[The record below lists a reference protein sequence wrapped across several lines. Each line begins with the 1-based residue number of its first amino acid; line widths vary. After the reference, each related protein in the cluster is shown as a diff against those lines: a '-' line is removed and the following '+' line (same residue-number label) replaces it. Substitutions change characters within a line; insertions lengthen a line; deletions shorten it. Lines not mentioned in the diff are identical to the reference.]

1 MQENKLLASVV
12 LFRELYDSDKDI
24 YDVIGELIKAA
35 IHFEKKWSFNTT
47 EATQLL
53 EDTFGF
59 ILPESVVKT
68 TLKNRL
74 KNQEEILTY
83 NAGVYSLVNEE
94 ESDSSSL
101 SAALDATKAEQNRI
115 INDLISYIE
124 HTTNCDADEDER
136 NIITTN
142 FTAYLL
148 DELVEKKY
156 LDLISSYII
165 ERQSAFG
172 FTESLNAVRE
182 GFVLYNGTRYTPDL
196 NDIGLWKTE
205 LTIYLDTEHLFNS
218 AGFNGVLFKQLFDDF
233 YNLVKEIN
241 HNGKKY
247 ITLKYFSECKD
258 EIDGF
263 FHVAELILE
272 KKFSLDPSKNAMIS
286 ILENCKNK
294 SDILEKKAKFYSQ
307 LDSKRIKI
315 EERRDYYDDHQYNI
329 EDSKLISEIQKQV
342 EETGRTFD
350 EEKCVKILKAFTRIN
365 YLRRGISSGAFE
377 KIGYILMSG
386 NNFTRFLTFNPLI
399 KTAGKDI
406 PFATDIDFITNRF
419 WFKLKK
425 GLTNSNALPKSMDV
439 VAKAQVALSSHIN
452 SSVSEKF
459 ELMKQDFSE
468 GKITKEDA
476 EYLHHELRTKT
487 TTPEK
492 ITQETLEDAL
502 SFLSMDGFENHLREK
517 SILERKAAEGEKAI
531 KRIEVLEQLKHDKQ
545 NNHNDFVQKI
555 KNIFIT
561 FSLIGIIV
569 IFYAIFA
576 YLIYSLKQEN
586 DSNLTI
592 LGIIFSFFLGTIP
605 LFKFTSIRTML
616 INKTH
621 NK

>member
-35 IHFEKKWSFNTT
+35 IYFNKKWSFNTI

-74 KNQEEILTY
+74 KNQEKILSY
-83 NAGVYSLVNEE
+83 NDGVYTLLTEGGDN
-94 ESDSSSL
+94 SSSL
-101 SAALDATKAEQNRI
+101 TSALETTKKQQNKI

-124 HTTNCDADEDER
+124 HSSKCNISVDEKAL
-136 NIITTN
+136 ITDS
-142 FTAYLL
+142 FGAYLL
-148 DELVEKKY
+148 DEAVEKKY
-156 LDLISSYII
+156 SDYISSYII
-165 ERQSAFG
+165 EKQSEFG

-196 NDIGLWKTE
+196 NDIGLWRTE

-233 YNLVKEIN
+233 HNLVKEIN
-241 HNGKKY
+241 HSGKKY

-263 FHVAELILE
+263 FHVAELIIE
-272 KKFSLDPSKNAMIS
+272 NKFSLDPSKNAMIS
-286 ILENCKNK
+286 ILDNCRTK
-294 SDILEKKAKFYSQ
+294 SDILEKKAKFFSL
-307 LDSKRIKI
+307 LDSKRIKL
-315 EERRDYYDDHQYNI
+315 EERTDYYDKHQYNI
-329 EDSKLISEIQKQV
+329 EDAKIISEIQKQV
-342 EETGRTFD
+342 EDSGRKYD
-350 EEKCVKILKAFTRIN
+350 EDKCVKILKAFTRIN
-365 YLRRGISSGAFE
+365 YLRKGVNSGAFE
-377 KIGYILMSG
+377 KIGYILMTG

-399 KTAGKDI
+399 KATGKDI

-425 GLTNSNALPKSMDV
+425 GLTNSNSLPKSMDV

-452 SSVSEKF
+452 SSVSEKYD
-459 ELMKQDFSE
+459 LMKQEYSD

-487 TTPEK
+487 VTPED
-492 ITQETLEDAL
+492 ITQKTLKDAL
-502 SFLSMDGFENHLREK
+502 AFLSVDGFENHLREK
-517 SILERKAAEGEKAI
+517 SILERKAAEGKEAI
-531 KRIEVLEQLKHDKQ
+531 KEIEAIQQERATAKKSHDDSVEKT
-545 NNHNDFVQKI
+545 
-555 KNIFIT
+555 KNTLIT
-561 FSLIGIIV
+561 IALLMFIV
-569 IFYAIFA
+569 IIYAIFV
-576 YLIYSLKQEN
+576 YLIYLFKQEG

-592 LGIIFSFFLGTIP
+592 IGIVFSFFLGTIP
-605 LFKFTSIRTML
+605 LLKFKIIRSML